1 MKPKKMSKR
10 MSSLLLALI
19 MAVLLCAC
27 SGDDSSYSDD
37 TGNSNNQSQLSNV
50 PIVPDSSSTQSQ
62 QSNASTAPESNSTQ
76 SLFTTEYIPVA
87 SSQGYFIVRNQ
98 SGNLYG
104 LVDSKGE
111 FVLPCEFEKLSFY
124 KAKSQTVLKVM
135 SKGSYGVFDL
145 NGEKLIPCEYTEI
158 RFSPYYDSC
167 IVKTFVNKYGLLDFN
182 GNTILPIDFD
192 VLQFGYGKIIAAA
205 KNANEQETACVAA
218 YSSDGKLIKNFAWD
232 KGTILSIAVGNGGN
246 LLSVYYSSPSTSYTV
261 IENLTVEGEAI
272 WGDTRVVG
280 DYIFYF
286 QDGNL
291 NVRDI
296 NTQQE
301 ILVWSFPEGRNS
313 RQSSITNDHIYV
325 DPISNIE
332 FVELSVVGVMDDAPH
347 GERYY
352 IRVIL
357 GEQIDTIS
365 CIGDVGNFY
374 NGVAMVIP
382 PSGYLYTIN
391 SKGEKLKEIRTPYT
405 NCFLLRNAAVLNNQG
420 FYSIIDFDGNMLLSE
435 KGYSNVQK
443 LNVRGIYLVTDQNG
457 QLGLINEYAEELVPC
472 GGITSIETAIKRP
485 SNDAWKLESSL
496 DAEDELY
503 VIYKDNKWAVYSDSK
518 CQLLTDFTELAGE
531 HSSQHE
537 CILGNSGY
545 ALINEE
551 ADTAYLISYDGSSY
565 EVFSYLDLT

>member
-10 MSSLLLALI
+10 MLSLLLALI

-37 TGNSNNQSQLSNV
+37 TGNSNNQSQ
-50 PIVPDSSSTQSQ
+50 
-62 QSNASTAPESNSTQ
+62 QSNASTSPESNSTQ

-124 KAKSQTVLKVM
+124 KSKSQTVLKVM

-145 NGEKLIPCEYTEI
+145 NGVELIPCEYTEI
-158 RFSPYYDSC
+158 RLSDYYDSC
-167 IVKTFVNKYGLLDFN
+167 IVKTFVNKFGLLDFD
-182 GNTILPIDFD
+182 GNTILPIEFD
-192 VLQFGYGKIIAAA
+192 VLKFGYGKIIAAA
-205 KNANEQETACVAA
+205 KNANEQEAACVAA
-218 YSSDGKLIKNFAWD
+218 YSPDGKLIKDFAWD
-232 KGTILSIAVGNGGN
+232 KRHIVDIVIGNGEN
-246 LLSVYYSSPSTSYTV
+246 LLSVNYSLGYL
-261 IENLTVEGEAI
+261 NLEYLTLNGKAI

-280 DYIFYF
+280 DHIFYF
-286 QDGNL
+286 HDNNL

-296 NTQQE
+296 YTQQE
-301 ILVWSFPEGRNS
+301 TFVWSFPEGQNS
-313 RQSSITNDHIYV
+313 QQSIIRTAYSYV
-325 DPISNIE
+325 DPINN
-332 FVELSVVGVMDDAPH
+332 VESVDLFVVGVIDDDQGDGYH
-347 GERYY
+347 
-352 IRVIL
+352 IRVTF
-357 GEQIDTIS
+357 GDRIDTIS
-365 CIGDVGNFY
+365 YNADDFSIIFDWDNTIGKFY
-374 NGVAMVIP
+374 NGVAMVFP
-382 PSGYLYTIN
+382 QSGYLYTIN
-391 SKGEKLKEIRTPYT
+391 SKGGKLKEIRAPYT
-405 NCFLLRNAAVLNNQG
+405 NREKSFLLRNAAVLNNND

-443 LNVRGIYLVTDQNG
+443 LNGGIYLVTDQNG

-472 GGITSIETAIKRP
+472 GGITSIETAIKCP

-518 CQLLTDFTELAGE
+518 CQMLTDFTELAGE